1 MESAVR
7 EPAHVVGHSMGGHI
21 AIHLA
26 ALRPDL
32 IRSLTLV
39 NATGVPFRVAPVE
52 HIRNLFLPRG
62 LFGFL
67 TVLAGDAFRAGPTSI
82 ALGFGRLIRDD
93 ARPLLR
99 ALTMPVLL
107 LWGEHDPLVPV
118 IYAKAMLREIPNARL
133 EIVPQASHIPMWENA
148 EAFNHS
154 LLTFLSNISDD
165 ERGQARSL
173 FAWPIR
179 GWHEGIAHREAGRWR
194 DVVLLHGLGMS
205 SAYFARFARAL
216 FDRGWSPVAPDLRGF
231 GDSARRVGGCDRNS
245 KCSVGGSF
253 DRMQCGCASLD
264 RAAGSRAKSDLHRS
278 ALVTALGRAIACRA
292 SGRCLPRTAGDLSAR
307 CDGILARGTR
317 PMVRHSGP
325 ICIGLARAASAEC
338 HLHHRAQRSDPRS

>member
-1 MESAVR
+1 MEQGKPSPFDSEEIAVTHDPHSLPPDR
-7 EPAHVVGHSMGGHI
+7 DLPVGHFADRRDHLLRELEASGARGGSLRGLRLRHMFV
-21 AIHLA
+21 AAAVLA
-26 ALRPDL
+26 A
-32 IRSLTLV
+32 
-39 NATGVPFRVAPVE
+39 VAAAPA
-52 HIRNLFLPRG
+52 LGFGRG

-231 GDSARRVGGCDRNS
+231 GESSDGPPASPNDHAIQLAAWADAIGIRNAVWVGHSIGCNVVAHLSTARP
-245 KCSVGGSF
+245 
-253 DRMQCGCASLD
+253 
-264 RAAGSRAKSDLHRS
+264 DL
-278 ALVTALGRAIACRA
+278 
-292 SGRCLPRTAGDLSAR
+292 
-307 CDGILARGTR
+307 
-317 PMVRHSGP
+317 VRKV
-325 ICIGLARAASAEC
+325 ICIGALWS
-338 HLHHRAQRSDPRS
+338 PRSRDCLSSFWQMPSANRWRSIRSL